1 MSEIEA
7 VMPELDA
14 TSKNVSGV
22 ESPSPNLPCEA
33 EEKIAKRELEV
44 RS

>member
-1 MSEIEA
+1 MSEILA
-7 VMPELDA
+7 TIPELDA
-14 TSKNVSGV
+14 ISKNVSGV

-33 EEKIAKRELEV
+33 DEKMAKRELVV